1 MEDGVSGGIM
11 ENVLRNVVQDINLDL
26 ELAPTQLHLTVAQ
39 IVMVAPLKLQ
49 LAMAITVQVKLNQY
63 CSCVWM

>member
-1 MEDGVSGGIM
+1 MEDGVNGDIM

-26 ELAPTQLHLTVAQ
+26 ELAPTQLHHMVVQ

-49 LAMAITVQVKLNQY
+49 LAMELIVQVRLN
-63 CSCVWM
+63 